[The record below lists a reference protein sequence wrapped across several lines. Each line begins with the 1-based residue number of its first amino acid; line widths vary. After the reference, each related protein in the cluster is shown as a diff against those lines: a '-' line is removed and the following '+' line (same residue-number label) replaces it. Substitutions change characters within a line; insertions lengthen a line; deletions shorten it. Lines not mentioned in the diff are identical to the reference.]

1 MPILF
6 VPLAILGMTACSP
19 QNALHTRLPFA
30 RCDRRQVLAQPA
42 LVAAVLSAGLSA
54 PAHAAVAPKDI
65 TTVKL
70 LTVKAKKLRA
80 SVRTSAG
87 NRRSLPLDPTPG
99 VNNYASTTGAVLRA
113 KKEVLQPLLAA
124 MKVAAASSTDLPD
137 EITKP
142 LKLQPLLMQGQPPR
156 ARSGAE
162 GVQVRSIREQVRA
175 GKDGLGTRS
184 TPHARPGET
193 RPHRLIPGPVRTL
206 CSQDDRQ
213 GVPWRQGRT
222 RARGGVRDCGGFPH
236 AR

>member
-30 RCDRRQVLAQPA
+30 KCDRRQVLAQPA

-142 LKLQPLLMQGQPPR
+142 LKLQPLLMQGHLLELDQ
-156 ARSGAE
+156 ALKEYKFEAYVS
-162 GVQVRSIREQVRA
+162 
-175 GKDGLGTRS
+175 KY
-184 TPHARPGET
+184 
-193 RPHRLIPGPVRTL
+193 
-206 CSQDDRQ
+206 
-213 GVPWRQGRT
+213 VPGRT
-222 RARGGVRDCGGFPH
+222 VSERGAHRMPVLEKLARTV
-236 AR
+236 